1 MKGYTKAVFKGFPTR
16 EEAEEFLRN
25 DSKLE
30 SSVKPGSSNKQIP
43 DSDNRIII
51 YTDGACINNPGQGG
65 YGVVIING
73 EARQE
78 LSAGYQFTTNNRME
92 MMACIVGLQKLEVP
106 SPVSLYSDSQYV
118 VNGIS
123 KGWAKKWQA
132 NDWMR
137 SQRKPAKNIDLWKQL
152 LALCEKHDVEFIWVK
167 GHAGNPE
174 NERCDELANKAAMQK
189 DLLIDEAFVG
199 V

>member
-1 MKGYTKAVFKGFPTR
+1 
-16 EEAEEFLRN
+16 
-25 DSKLE
+25 
-30 SSVKPGSSNKQIP
+30 
-43 DSDNRIII
+43 
-51 YTDGACINNPGQGG
+51 
-65 YGVVIING
+65 
-73 EARQE
+73 
-78 LSAGYQFTTNNRME
+78 